1 MTEAPAQTRLSTE
14 QIAAFYHDE
23 FVNDQV
29 RDFAALVPSVRDG
42 GVVVDMGGG
51 CGFFAAGLH
60 DRAGWR
66 TRVVD
71 SDPGSIAAC
80 RQNGVEAVK
89 GDALAPTVAGDEDV
103 VCFNLILHHLIGPTE
118 AVTRSLQT
126 KALAAWHG
134 RARAVFVNEY
144 IYQSFFGTMSGWLIY
159 RITSSRVLSWIGT
172 RAATVVPS
180 FKANTFGIGVRF
192 RAHEEWHRLFAEAG
206 YRVADVRIGKAEHVS
221 FPLRSLLIRTIRRD
235 SFLIEPLPRPL

>member
-1 MTEAPAQTRLSTE
+1 MTETPIQTRLSTE
-14 QIAAFYHDE
+14 QIEAFYHDE
-23 FVNDQV
+23 FVSDQV

-51 CGFFAAGLH
+51 CGFFAAGLK
-60 DRAGWR
+60 DRTGWR

-80 RQNGVEAVK
+80 LQNGVEAVK
-89 GDALAPTVAGDEDV
+89 GDALAPIVAGDEDV
-103 VCFNLILHHLIGPTE
+103 VCFNLILHHLIGQSE
-118 AVTRSLQT
+118 DVTRNLQT
-126 KALAAWHG
+126 NALAAWHG

-144 IYQSFFGTMSGWLIY
+144 IYQSYFGTVSGWLIY
-159 RITSSRVLSWIGT
+159 QITSSRFLSWIGA
-172 RAATVVPS
+172 RVATVVPS

-192 RAHEEWHRLFAEAG
+192 RAHEEWHRLFADAG
-206 YRVADVRIGKAEHVS
+206 YKVTDIRIGAAEHIS

-235 SFLIEPLPRPL
+235 SFLIEPEGRPS

>member
-1 MTEAPAQTRLSTE
+1 MTDFVTQTRLSTE
-14 QIAAFYHDE
+14 QIEAFYHDE

-29 RDFAALVPSVRDG
+29 RDFAELVSDVRDG

-51 CGFFAAGLH
+51 CGFFAAGLS
-60 DRAGWR
+60 DRSGWQ

-80 RQNGVEAVK
+80 RENGVDAVK

-118 AVTRSLQT
+118 EATRSLQT
-126 KALAAWHG
+126 KALKAWHG

-144 IYQSFFGTMSGWLIY
+144 IYQSFVGTMSGWLIY
-159 RITSSRVLSWIGT
+159 RITSNRLLSWIGT
-172 RAATVVPS
+172 QAARVVPS

-206 YRVADVRIGKAEHVS
+206 YRVTDVRIGAAEHIS
-221 FPLRSLLIRTIRRD
+221 FPLRTLLIRTIRRD
-235 SFLIEPLPRPL
+235 SFLIEPIARPL